1 MLYLHK
7 NNDDQLGDKIKDYLL
22 EISAAHRQVDITN
35 EESHLRENDI
45 VIRGEQAV
53 FRYLEAYGSDLEF
66 ERSLSADAC
75 IVRPDGDGT
84 VC

>member
-7 NNDDQLGDKIKDYLL
+7 NAKDELGDKIKDYLT
-22 EISAAHRQVDITN
+22 EISAAHRQVDISD
-35 EESHLRENDI
+35 EESHLRENE
-45 VIRGEQAV
+45 VIIKGELAV
-53 FRYLEAYGSDLEF
+53 FRFLEAYNRDLED

-75 IVRPDGDGT
+75 IVRPNGDGS